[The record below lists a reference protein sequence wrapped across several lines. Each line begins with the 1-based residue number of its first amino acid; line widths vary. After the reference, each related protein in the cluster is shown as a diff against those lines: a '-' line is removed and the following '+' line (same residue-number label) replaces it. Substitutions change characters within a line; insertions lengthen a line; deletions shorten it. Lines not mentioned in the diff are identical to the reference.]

1 MTRRLHVWFYPKE
14 LWCGEFCDVVYSLCP
29 LEVNTEE
36 FFLLFVLDPSS
47 NNESD
52 LGNNKVLGSIV
63 YFNEDIDFW

>member
-1 MTRRLHVWFYPKE
+1 M
-14 LWCGEFCDVVYSLCP
+14 VYSLCP

-36 FFLLFVLDPSS
+36 FFFLLFVLDPSS

-63 YFNEDIDFW
+63 YFNEDIDF